1 MSVKEVSTACTD
13 SECCAGQ
20 VYTQL
25 QTRCRRKMKKGKGQI
40 GIDQANKP
48 NEFICR
54 IRVWTSYLPVGIAFV
69 LKLILVRFWCH
80 KKQAILPGAPCEDR
94 GNWD

>member
-1 MSVKEVSTACTD
+1 MSVKEVSTACTN

-20 VYTQL
+20 VHTQL
-25 QTRCRRKMKKGKGQI
+25 QTKMKKGKGQI

-54 IRVWTSYLPVGIAFV
+54 IRIWTSYLPAGICFCFKAENN
-69 LKLILVRFWCH
+69 
-80 KKQAILPGAPCEDR
+80 KKSSGEMQMNPP
-94 GNWD
+94 

>member
-20 VYTQL
+20 VHTQL
-25 QTRCRRKMKKGKGQI
+25 QTKMKKGKGQI

-48 NEFICR
+48 NEFICGIR
-54 IRVWTSYLPVGIAFV
+54 IWTSYLPAGICFCFKAENN
-69 LKLILVRFWCH
+69 
-80 KKQAILPGAPCEDR
+80 KKSSGEMQMNPP
-94 GNWD
+94 